1 MRYLF
6 SFLGILILNLSAH
19 AQTDYVWNPVTIGGG
34 GYVTGLLMHPTEPD
48 LRYTRT
54 DVGGAY
60 RWDPT
65 DSVWVQMLNWLDRTQ
80 SGFSSVDG
88 IAVTA
93 ADPDIIYAAVGD
105 DAVIKSVDQG
115 RNWTVTNFAV
125 AGEAFSGNQ
134 RDVRYAGERIA
145 IDPFNKNIVYV
156 GTKNQGLYKTTDGG
170 TSWNHITGLP
180 INTATFGRDHRNID
194 IGTVGIRTII
204 CDPYTQ
210 IGGISQ
216 HVYVGVYGTGVYLS
230 TDGGTTFAI
239 MEASPKYPRRMAV
252 STNGSLWVTSGV
264 SNPDLQGSNGL
275 LHQFKDGRW
284 VNKTPT
290 TSVPD
295 QGEPMGAITVHPENP
310 NIIVTARQRNLSNQ
324 PIWLSEDEG
333 QTWKEI
339 HKGPRTLV
347 PWWPSYF
354 FGTGPSAIVI
364 DPHYPDSLWMTDGA
378 GVHLAQ
384 NYFADPVVWDVRVK
398 GIEELV
404 MFALKSPNIGSEAR
418 LFSGAA
424 DAGGFRHVDF
434 SEYPE
439 PINFNPR
446 LSELTGI
453 DYANKNPFHIATV
466 GAKGWDSPG
475 YGGYSLDNGK
485 TWLPF
490 ENYIPHRT
498 QSGEFAAGGK
508 IAVSAT
514 GIDTMVVTPI
524 GEVPHY
530 THDRGK
536 TWTKIEGINAT
547 FSVQTW
553 QAVEVHLASDE
564 LDGKIFYLMG
574 RDNGFFY
581 RSEDGGATFQKV
593 NDLPNG
599 NWGNWIF
606 VRPVPGQTKHLWA
619 STWTGLHYSFNGGD
633 DFTSLEEVSLVETF
647 AFGKNAPG
655 SEHPTLYVI
664 GTVKDIYGIHRSHD
678 LGATWE
684 QINGSDFRL
693 GIGPRVIEA
702 DKVQYGQ
709 IYIAVGGRGIV
720 YGRDTTAAI
729 PASSPPS
736 VNLSYSESAGTY
748 SFSAQGSEST
758 SGAPLITFYWSFGD
772 GNTAIGEEVNHT
784 FQTAGTYQVSLSVV
798 DELGN
803 VAQKTTTLVLPNASI
818 GRYIGPPLAMD
829 GQLDSLWLA
838 VPGNHLKNKLFGNT
852 SAAGDLDVTWKALW
866 DETNLYVFVDVI
878 DEAIYGD
885 SEATYHEDDAVEL
898 YFDWNNSK
906 TANYD
911 GVDDYQYIF
920 RAKDEAGKVF
930 NLPPNGVENVSF
942 KTIDRVGGYRMELLF
957 PFAAYGISPE
967 EGLEIGFEVHV
978 NDDDTGNSRDAKHGW
993 NSESDNAW
1001 SRTDVFG
1008 TVRLGDTISIAEMQS
1023 PSLQLSENKSFEEG
1037 DDINLT
1043 ISGQQQFSKVRLYD
1057 QQTVI
1062 REEEGAFP
1070 GDYIVSDL
1078 SPGSYSLSAELIT
1091 ETNQSIMA
1099 SGTVTVEVV
1108 ALIEPLIEIAEE
1120 GEEYKVG
1127 DELRL
1132 KAYLPSA
1139 GTDYEHI
1146 EWYMN
1151 DTLMGESVLSA
1162 LPVYGQFVLDKTG
1175 VQIFHA
1181 VLRTASGKQ
1190 RVTNYVEIS
1199 VRESVVLSTSDYSAD
1214 RQIRV
1219 FPNPAAGE
1227 ITIENHGKAGEYE
1240 IIVYAI
1246 SGKVIFRQ
1254 NFSNSK
1260 SLKVNL
1266 GSTPGIFMLTIQGKN
1281 GLQMF
1286 RILNHKP

>member
-1 MRYLF
+1 M
-6 SFLGILILNLSAH
+6 
-19 AQTDYVWNPVTIGGG
+19 
-34 GYVTGLLMHPTEPD
+34 
-48 LRYTRT
+48 
-54 DVGGAY
+54 
-60 RWDPT
+60 
-65 DSVWVQMLNWLDRTQ
+65 
-80 SGFSSVDG
+80 
-88 IAVTA
+88 
-93 ADPDIIYAAVGD
+93 
-105 DAVIKSVDQG
+105 
-115 RNWTVTNFAV
+115 
-125 AGEAFSGNQ
+125 
-134 RDVRYAGERIA
+134 
-145 IDPFNKNIVYV
+145 
-156 GTKNQGLYKTTDGG
+156 
-170 TSWNHITGLP
+170 
-180 INTATFGRDHRNID
+180 
-194 IGTVGIRTII
+194 
-204 CDPYTQ
+204 
-210 IGGISQ
+210 
-216 HVYVGVYGTGVYLS
+216 
-230 TDGGTTFAI
+230 
-239 MEASPKYPRRMAV
+239 
-252 STNGSLWVTSGV
+252 
-264 SNPDLQGSNGL
+264 
-275 LHQFKDGRW
+275 
-284 VNKTPT
+284 
-290 TSVPD
+290 
-295 QGEPMGAITVHPENP
+295 
-310 NIIVTARQRNLSNQ
+310 
-324 PIWLSEDEG
+324 
-333 QTWKEI
+333 
-339 HKGPRTLV
+339 
-347 PWWPSYF
+347 
-354 FGTGPSAIVI
+354 
-364 DPHYPDSLWMTDGA
+364 
-378 GVHLAQ
+378 
-384 NYFADPVVWDVRVK
+384 
-398 GIEELV
+398 
-404 MFALKSPNIGSEAR
+404 
-418 LFSGAA
+418 
-424 DAGGFRHVDF
+424 
-434 SEYPE
+434 
-439 PINFNPR
+439 
-446 LSELTGI
+446 
-453 DYANKNPFHIATV
+453 
-466 GAKGWDSPG
+466 
-475 YGGYSLDNGK
+475 
-485 TWLPF
+485 
-490 ENYIPHRT
+490 
-498 QSGEFAAGGK
+498 
-508 IAVSAT
+508 
-514 GIDTMVVTPI
+514 
-524 GEVPHY
+524 
-530 THDRGK
+530 
-536 TWTKIEGINAT
+536 
-547 FSVQTW
+547 
-553 QAVEVHLASDE
+553 
-564 LDGKIFYLMG
+564 
-574 RDNGFFY
+574 
-581 RSEDGGATFQKV
+581 
-593 NDLPNG
+593 
-599 NWGNWIF
+599 
-606 VRPVPGQTKHLWA
+606 
-619 STWTGLHYSFNGGD
+619 
-633 DFTSLEEVSLVETF
+633 
-647 AFGKNAPG
+647 
-655 SEHPTLYVI
+655 
-664 GTVKDIYGIHRSHD
+664 
-678 LGATWE
+678 
-684 QINGSDFRL
+684 
-693 GIGPRVIEA
+693 
-702 DKVQYGQ
+702 
-709 IYIAVGGRGIV
+709 
-720 YGRDTTAAI
+720 
-729 PASSPPS
+729 
-736 VNLSYSESAGTY
+736 Y

-1008 TVRLGDTISIAEMQS
+1008 TVRLGDTISIVEMQS
-1023 PSLQLSENKSFEEG
+1023 PSLQLSENKSLEEG
-1037 DDINLT
+1037 DDINLI

-1057 QQTVI
+1057 KETVI

-1070 GDYIVSDL
+1070 GEYLVSDL
-1078 SPGSYSLSAELIT
+1078 SAGSYNLTTELIT
-1091 ETNQSIMA
+1091 VQNQSIMA

-1108 ALIEPLIEIAEE
+1108 ALIEPLIEITEE
-1120 GEEYKVG
+1120 EEEYQVG

-1151 DTLMGESVLSA
+1151 DTLMGESVLSE

-1227 ITIENHGKAGEYE
+1227 VTIEIHGKAGEYE